1 MRNDAGQWVSD
12 ADGIVPTEASLKP
25 FVRSRSLATKPI
37 AASQGQCPLC
47 ANRDI
52 MQGDNNKIFSLNL
65 NP

>member
-1 MRNDAGQWVSD
+1 MMQVNGSVMLMEF
-12 ADGIVPTEASLKP
+12 VPTEASLKP

-52 MQGDNNKIFSLNL
+52 MQGDDNKIFSLNL